1 MQRYVAVIGPGRDAS
16 ETDVRLARE
25 VGSLLARRGAVVVTG
40 GLLGVM
46 TAAAEGASG
55 SGGLSLGLLPGSD
68 RSKANEYLTLAVPT
82 GLGEARNV
90 LVVRSADGV
99 IAVGESW
106 GTLSEIALAMRTGKP
121 VVSLNGWRQFDSGD
135 SEMTID
141 RASTPAEAV
150 ERIFALMDGDDP
162 AV

>member
-1 MQRYVAVIGPGRDAS
+1 MQRYVSVIGPGRDAS
-16 ETDVRLARE
+16 EADRDLARE

-46 TAAAEGASG
+46 AAAAEGASTA
-55 SGGLSLGLLPGSD
+55 GGLSLGLLPGSD
-68 RSKANEYLTLAVPT
+68 RSKANEHLTLAVPT

-121 VVSLNGWRQFDSGD
+121 VVSLNGWRQFDSGGN
-135 SEMTID
+135 EITID
-141 RASTPAEAV
+141 RAGTPAEAV
-150 ERIFALMDGDDP
+150 ERIYALMDR
-162 AV
+162 